1 MTSGALQLCSEIIYN
16 MLIMPKFFAHVTVEC
31 IGVVD
36 PPVDVYLAVYAV
48 NVGEMHWML
57 LAAHVP
63 TATVSVVDSL
73 SLASSRK
80 YIDKWR

>member
-1 MTSGALQLCSEIIYN
+1 MRNVIGCFLEMAINGVT
-16 MLIMPKFFAHVTVEC
+16 AHVTVEYVV
-31 IGVVD
+31 IVD

-73 SLASSRK
+73 SLASSWR